1 MQDRPIRPAQ
11 GYRNEDDEDDYQ
23 DHNKQIVEEDK
34 EDDEEQDLSYD
45 FHENEGVVAGEEGV
59 LEKQVANYMDRG
71 EYQEA
76 YDDLKR
82 LEILDQS
89 KPVSIIV
96 ILEILILG

>member
-1 MQDRPIRPAQ
+1 MQDRPIRPVQ
-11 GYRNEDDEDDYQ
+11 GSQNKDDEDDYQ
-23 DHNKQIVEEDK
+23 YKSNKHIIEEDK
-34 EDDEEQDLSYD
+34 EDDEEQKDFSYD

-76 YDDLKR
+76 YDDLKK

-89 KPVSIIV
+89 KPVKSS
-96 ILEILILG
+96 